1 MKKFYPHHK
10 KTGYRHTEKLKL
22 QLEQIKVVLFNKPYD
37 VLTQFTDEQGRKTLK
52 NFIHIPDIYPCGRLD
67 RDSEGLLLLT
77 NCGEIQHRL
86 TTPAFKSKKT
96 YWVQVE
102 GVPSEQD
109 LEALRQGVILKDG
122 KTLPALVK
130 FIPPPQNLWQRDP
143 PIRERK
149 TIPTSWL
156 EIAIHE
162 GRNRQV
168 RRMTAHI
175 GYPTLRLIRIA
186 TAGLNL
192 FDFPQLQLGCSYSLN
207 SNEIEQLLTRLK
219 LKIKE

>member
-1 MKKFYPHHK
+1 M
-10 KTGYRHTEKLKL
+10 
-22 QLEQIKVVLFNKPYD
+22 
-37 VLTQFTDEQGRKTLK
+37 
-52 NFIHIPDIYPCGRLD
+52 
-67 RDSEGLLLLT
+67 
-77 NCGEIQHRL
+77 
-86 TTPAFKSKKT
+86 
-96 YWVQVE
+96 E

-130 FIPPPQNLWQRDP
+130 FIPSPQNLWQRDP

-219 LKIKE
+219 LKMKE